1 MEDRKQEIDEWLDAG
16 LKHYADAEPRE
27 GLEGRLL
34 ATVRAEQQRPSFGP
48 ARWIAIAAVLATAAA
63 LFLSRRTPAESH
75 IPSTFSIPDVR
86 SSNDLVTEPLRY
98 GHGVAPKRRRK
109 PKLPSVTS
117 EPRLDQFPSPQPLS
131 EQEEMLARYVR
142 ERRQEAVMVARA
154 RAELEDSK
162 FLSGARQLPSIEF
175 LPEPQQ

>member
-1 MEDRKQEIDEWLDAG
+1 MEDRKQKIDKWLDAG
-16 LKHYADAEPRE
+16 LKHYTDAEPRQ

-86 SSNDLVTEPLRY
+86 SSNDLVSEPLRY
-98 GHGVAPKRRRK
+98 RHGVTRKRRRK
-109 PKLPSVTS
+109 PKFPSVTS

-131 EQEEMLARYVR
+131 AQEEMLVHYVR
-142 ERRQEAVMVARA
+142 ERHQEAVMVARA
-154 RAELEDSK
+154 RSELRDSE
-162 FLSGARQLPSIEF
+162 FLSAERRLPSVEV
-175 LPEPQQ
+175 LPESQQ